1 MNIQGLNKVTLL
13 DFPGKVACTVFTG
26 GCDFRCPFCHNSQLV
41 LRPAA
46 SPTDAEAFFSFL
58 KKRKGILDGVAVTG
72 GEPLLQPDIA
82 GFLTRVK
89 EMGFAVKIDTN
100 GNHPEALA
108 KLLGSGLC
116 DFVAMDVKN
125 SPGRYPE
132 TVGIPG
138 FDISNVLRSISLLS
152 SSDVD
157 HEFRTTAVREFH
169 DIDSFRGIASMIEGA
184 PRYFVQNFVDSGA
197 VLSSGLHGFD
207 PGELEAFAAEVAP
220 HVGSA
225 SVRGV

>member
-41 LRPAA
+41 LHPAA
-46 SPTDAEAFFSFL
+46 SPADTEDFFSFL

-89 EMGFAVKIDTN
+89 EMGFAVKVDTN
-100 GNHPEALA
+100 GNHPGALE
-108 KLLGSGLC
+108 KLFGSGLC
-116 DFVAMDVKN
+116 DYVAMDVKN
-125 SPGRYPE
+125 SPERYPE

-138 FDISNVLRSISLLS
+138 FDISNVLRSIALLRS
-152 SSDVD
+152 SGVD

-169 DIDSFRGIASMIEGA
+169 DIGSFRGIASMIEGA

-197 VLSSGLHGFD
+197 VLSSGLHGFEA
-207 PGELEAFAAEVAP
+207 GELEAFAAEVAP
-220 HVGSA
+220 HVGTA
-225 SVRGV
+225 AVRGV

>member
-46 SPTDAEAFFSFL
+46 SPTDTEAFFSFL

-82 GFLTRVK
+82 GFLARVK

-100 GNHPEALA
+100 GNHPEPLA
-108 KLLGSGLC
+108 KLLESGLC
-116 DFVAMDVKN
+116 DYVAMDVKN
-125 SPGRYPE
+125 SPERYPE

-138 FDISNVLRSISLLS
+138 FEISRVLRSIALLR

-207 PGELEAFAAEVAP
+207 PEELEAFAAEVAP